1 MMGVRGGDP
10 NVTRVPARPSG
21 AADLRERWRAA
32 SLADVWLRPGDWYH
46 PAVDALVEA
55 VEVGRGPAAA
65 AQRLG
70 HARGAAG
77 VGMGEALDD
86 LTCLYRA
93 LCRPVDPDALRS
105 MAIGW
110 AEGHE
115 AVPAHAVVRDPGTGL
130 PTLEYLG
137 ERLRETYGQAEREGT
152 TAGETSCLVVLD
164 VALDDLDAWRR
175 MARSA
180 TVGRTLDQVFG
191 DGHPMA
197 VLTDG
202 IYAVLCPRSQG
213 TPQLA
218 QTLRRVM
225 ERNAEILGLAGAM
238 RRPTRVWVER
248 LPATH
253 ADAVDLL
260 SQLGR

>member
-1 MMGVRGGDP
+1 M
-10 NVTRVPARPSG
+10 NCIPAGRAGSAG
-21 AADLRERWRAA
+21 LRERWRAT

-46 PAVDALVEA
+46 PAVDALVDA
-55 VEVGRGPAAA
+55 VEAGRGPAAA

-70 HARGAAG
+70 TARGSAG

-93 LCRPVDPDALRS
+93 LGEPVDAEAMRAL
-105 MAIGW
+105 AIGW
-110 AEGHE
+110 AEGHV
-115 AVPAHAVVRDPGTGL
+115 AVPTHAVVRDPAAGL
-130 PTLEYLG
+130 PTAEYLG
-137 ERLRETYGQAEREGT
+137 ERLRETYGQAERDGT

-202 IYAVLCPRSQG
+202 LYAVLCPRSQG

-218 QTLRRVM
+218 QTLRRVV
-225 ERNAEILGLAGAM
+225 EKNAEILGLAGAM
-238 RRPTRVWVER
+238 RRPTRVWVEQ
-248 LPATH
+248 LPPSH
-253 ADAVDLL
+253 SDAVELL
-260 SQLGR
+260 GQLGR

>member
-1 MMGVRGGDP
+1 MNRI
-10 NVTRVPARPSG
+10 PAGTPGSAG
-21 AADLRERWRAA
+21 LRERWRAA
-32 SLADVWLRPGDWYH
+32 SLADVWLRPSDWYH
-46 PAVDALVEA
+46 PAVDAVVDAVEA
-55 VEVGRGPAAA
+55 GRGPAAA

-70 HARGAAG
+70 AARGAAG
-77 VGMGEALDD
+77 VGIGEALDD

-93 LCRPVDPDALRS
+93 LGEPVDPEAMRA
-105 MAIGW
+105 MAVGW
-110 AEGHE
+110 SEGHE
-115 AVPAHAVVRDPGTGL
+115 TGPSKGVVRDPATGL
-130 PTLEYLG
+130 PTVEYLG
-137 ERLRETYGQAEREGT
+137 ERLRETYGHAERDGT
-152 TAGETSCLVVLD
+152 SAGELACLVVLD

-202 IYAVLCPRSQG
+202 LYVVLCPRSQG

-218 QTLRRVM
+218 QTLRRVV
-225 ERNAEILGLAGAM
+225 EKNAEILGLASAM
-238 RRPTRVWVER
+238 RRPTRVWVEQ
-248 LPATH
+248 LPPSH